1 MATIRQ
7 GYLDDYSQQNG
18 NVGIGTS
25 ISNEKLEII
34 GGTTTQQLD
43 VTGISTFAYVSGF
56 IKKHTDY
63 TENVS
68 MDAGDSGTL
77 SGEIIVGSG
86 LTMTVGTAAT
96 SSQGSVDSLKVYD
109 MFQPPSG
116 GTSQRPPAKPGSL
129 FYNFDYKTI
138 EFFDGSSW
146 RQVDN
151 VSISGRGVWSGGTT
165 PTYQIMQ
172 DFVTISSLGNA
183 QNFGNLITDGRGF
196 SRAVASNVRGVNG
209 GGEDAPGGRFNQ
221 LEYFTVQSGGTAID
235 FGDLSAQRGMT
246 GSASSS
252 TRGIFAGG
260 EESGGNVNTIEFIE
274 IMTIGNA
281 VDFGD
286 ISAAK
291 KDSHNGL
298 VNSPTRGV
306 FAGGTPEP
314 NNIIEMV
321 TMAST
326 GNAVKFGDLS
336 QGRKGFAGFGNS
348 VRGAFAAGEAHGS
361 PGTVTTMDYITI
373 ASEGNAT
380 DFGDARSSRYVING
394 GVSNST
400 RGVWSGGNTALNLIE
415 YITIATLGNSLD
427 FGDLVL
433 GRRAASGCSDSHGGL
448 GGY

>member
-34 GGTTTQQLD
+34 GGTTTEQLD

-68 MDAGDSGTL
+68 IDAGDSGTL
-77 SGEIIVGSG
+77 SGEIIVGTG
-86 LTMTVGTAAT
+86 LTMTVGTGAT
-96 SSQGSVDSLKVYD
+96 ASQGSVDSLKVYN

-116 GTSQRPPAKPGSL
+116 GTNQRPPAKTGAL

-138 EFFDGSSW
+138 EFFDGNSW

-151 VSISGRGVWSGGTT
+151 VTTSGRGVWGGGTT
-165 PTYQIMQ
+165 PTYQTLM
-172 DFVTISSLGNA
+172 DFVTISSLGNS
-183 QNFGNLITDGRGF
+183 QLFGDLITDGRGF

-221 LEYFTVQSGGTAID
+221 LEYFTIQSGGAALD

-246 GSASSS
+246 GSCSSS
-252 TRGIFAGG
+252 TRGIFSGG
-260 EESGGNVNTIEFIE
+260 EESPGNVNTIDFIE

-291 KDSHNGL
+291 KDSHSGL

-321 TMAST
+321 TIASR
-326 GNAVKFGDLS
+326 GNAVKFGELS

-373 ASEGNAT
+373 ASEGNAI
-380 DFGDARSSRYVING
+380 DFGDARTSRYVVNG

-415 YITIATLGNSLD
+415 YITLATLGDAQD